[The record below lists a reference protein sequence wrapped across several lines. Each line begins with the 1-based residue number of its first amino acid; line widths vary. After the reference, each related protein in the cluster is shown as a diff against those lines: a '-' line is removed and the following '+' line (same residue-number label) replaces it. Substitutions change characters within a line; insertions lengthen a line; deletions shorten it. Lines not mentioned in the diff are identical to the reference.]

1 MDPIYDLK
9 PEIQEKEEFT
19 KKELMNFELEL
30 LGFYLSNHPLTDIKM
45 KYSNIININKIDEY
59 FDKFVNMIV
68 SVDRLKEVITKK
80 NDKMLFITGSD
91 ELGKIDIVVFP
102 KTYQKINNVKKDDI
116 ILINGKVEKRFDE
129 YQLIARNIE
138 ILEEL

>member
-1 MDPIYDLK
+1 
-9 PEIQEKEEFT
+9 
-19 KKELMNFELEL
+19 
-30 LGFYLSNHPLTDIKM
+30 M
-45 KYSNIININKIDEY
+45 KYSNIIDINKIDEY

-102 KTYQKINNVKKDDI
+102 KTYQKINNIKKDDI

>member
-1 MDPIYDLK
+1 MDQIYDLK

-45 KYSNIININKIDEY
+45 KYSNIIDINKIDEY

-102 KTYQKINNVKKDDI
+102 KTYQKINNIKKDDI